1 MANSAGKLPV
11 VLTQAAADDLDEIWF
26 RNAVEYNILHADSY
40 KNFLRARA
48 EALSVD
54 HDLGR
59 PVPTR
64 PEFRYINI
72 RKRQGGHGHVCIY
85 RVKNDQVDLLRFFH
99 TRQDWQ
105 THIAKLN
112 M

>member
-1 MANSAGKLPV
+1 MAKRARKLPV
-11 VLTQAAADDLDEIWF
+11 VLTQDASDDLDEIWF
-26 RNAVEYNILHADSY
+26 RNALEYNVLHADGY
-40 KNFLRARA
+40 KVFLRTKA
-48 EALSVD
+48 EKLSTD
-54 HDLGR
+54 HELGR

-72 RKRQGGHGHVCIY
+72 RKRQGGHCHVCIY

-105 THIAKLN
+105 TQIRAFRT
-112 M
+112 